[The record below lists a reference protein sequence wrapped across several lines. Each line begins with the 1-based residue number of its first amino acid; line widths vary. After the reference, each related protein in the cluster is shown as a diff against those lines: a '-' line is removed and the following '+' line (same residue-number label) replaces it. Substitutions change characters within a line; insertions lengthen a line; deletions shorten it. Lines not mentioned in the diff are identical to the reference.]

1 MAFQL
6 ITCLAFLRQHV
17 NLSFPSY
24 LSGNYPRGFETR
36 KHFVVSSKGERRSQ
50 LESDCRRLWECND
63 SRRCCSLSRRSKFRS
78 AKFILSSSR
87 NPSKVS
93 FLFPHRGLP
102 FNTGIDMWSIGCILV
117 EALTGTPLFGCRTK
131 EKLLQKMVSI
141 LGPLPVTPFSEGQ
154 AYHDYFTEDHKLMIH
169 MEESDRFLI

>member
-1 MAFQL
+1 MRVTVADFGNAMTIEDAALYLDDPNFEVQSL
-6 ITCLAFLRQHV
+6 YYRAPEILLR
-17 NLSFPSY
+17 
-24 LSGNYPRGFETR
+24 
-36 KHFVVSSKGERRSQ
+36 
-50 LESDCRRLWECND
+50 
-63 SRRCCSLSRRSKFRS
+63 
-78 AKFILSSSR
+78 
-87 NPSKVS
+87 
-93 FLFPHRGLP
+93 LP

-169 MEESDRFLI
+169 MEESDRPLLVSQLITKSRDPIFVDFIMGLLEYDPQKRLSPLQALRHPFFVSFIAFV